1 MSMSLSLIIIIWREL
16 LFRVEESE
24 EVVVWARLS
33 EKPFIFAWDARRSFR
48 RKLVP
53 GAWDV
58 RDGNADAECF
68 VKSGSELLY

>member
-1 MSMSLSLIIIIWREL
+1 MR
-16 LFRVEESE
+16 
-24 EVVVWARLS
+24 A
-33 EKPFIFAWDARRSFR
+33 KPFILAWDALRSFR

-58 RDGNADAECF
+58 RDGDADAECF